1 MSLLR
6 IFESA
11 KKLGLPLIVT
21 DADGRDPMVILPL
34 EQFEALAHAQEA
46 PSLHEKKA
54 EAASPEPRV
63 LEEMMPTLKNDEISL
78 EERFY
83 LEPID
88 EQA

>member
-6 IFESA
+6 IFASA

-21 DADGRDPMVILPL
+21 DTDGRDPMVILPL

-46 PSLHEKKA
+46 PVLQEKRTETVSLEMQ
-54 EAASPEPRV
+54 S
-63 LEEMMPTLKNDEISL
+63 LEGVMPPLKNDEISL

-88 EQA
+88 EQS

>member
-11 KKLGLPLIVT
+11 KKLSLPLIVT
-21 DADGRDPMVILPL
+21 DTDGRDPMVILPL

-46 PSLHEKKA
+46 PSTAEKRP
-54 EAASPEPRV
+54 ESASPQLHS
-63 LEEMMPTLKNDEISL
+63 LEEIMPPLKNDEISL

-88 EQA
+88 EQS